1 MISTF
6 FSPPPDL
13 CNNPKYEPYMFTMII
28 GLFNDDVST
37 EYVLQRLTE
46 RRDRM
51 FSTSA
56 SSLAQILDRIRLP

>member
-1 MISTF
+1 
-6 FSPPPDL
+6 
-13 CNNPKYEPYMFTMII
+13 MFTMII

-56 SSLAQILDRIRLP
+56 SSVAQILDRIRLP